1 MLTNKIVIV
10 AHTVATVSWIISSQ
24 LFTRNLQR
32 KDCQQLDSTIID
44 APLQALGF
52 DKSNTWPIDS
62 EDPPS

>member
-52 DKSNTWPIDS
+52 DKSNT
-62 EDPPS
+62 